1 MDVAGRIEGSLESA
15 LESVSSAEAPPA
27 LMEAARHAVFPG
39 GGRLRP
45 QLCLS
50 VALACGDGAPG
61 LADAAAVAIELLH
74 CASLVHDDL
83 PCFDD
88 APLRRGQP
96 SVHHAFGEPLA
107 VLAGD
112 QLIVLAFE
120 ALGRGAEAWPARL
133 PRMLAEVARGVG
145 MPRGIIAGQAWES
158 EPRIPVAMYRRA
170 KTGALFEAAAVAGAL
185 AAGANGGAWRL
196 FGARVGEAY
205 QIADD
210 IQDVV
215 GSAASLGKP
224 VGRDAALGRP
234 NTATQLGL
242 QGSSRL
248 LEQLVREA
256 IEAMPACENPEVIVT
271 WLRHLCEKL
280 AVRSPSYAAVAHDL
294 EAGAEAT

>member
-1 MDVAGRIEGSLESA
+1 MDIARRIEGSLEA
-15 LESVSSAEAPPA
+15 AVESVVSAGAPPT
-27 LMEAARHAVFPG
+27 LVEATRHAVFPG

-45 QLCLS
+45 QLCVS

-61 LADAAAVAIELLH
+61 LADAVATAVELLH

-88 APLRRGQP
+88 APLRRGLP

-120 ALGRGAEAWPARL
+120 TLARGAEVSPARL
-133 PRMLAEVARGVG
+133 RKVLEAVARGVG

-158 EPRIPVAMYRRA
+158 EPRIPVATYRRA

-185 AAGANGGAWRL
+185 AAGANGSAWRM

-210 IQDVV
+210 IQDVM
-215 GSAASLGKP
+215 GSSASLGKP

-234 NTATQLGL
+234 NAATQLGIH
-242 QGSSRL
+242 GSSRL

-256 IEAMPACENPEVIVT
+256 IEGMPACENPEVIVT
-271 WLRHLCEKL
+271 WLRYLCEKL
-280 AVRSPSYAAVAHDL
+280 TVRPPSYAPAMQDL
-294 EAGAEAT
+294 ESGAA

>member
-1 MDVAGRIEGSLESA
+1 MDLVRRIEGCLERA
-15 LESVSSAEAPPA
+15 LDSVAGTEAPPT
-27 LMEAARHAVFPG
+27 LIEAARHAVFPG

-61 LADAAAVAIELLH
+61 LADAAAAAVELLH

-120 ALGRGAEAWPARL
+120 TLARGAEACPARL
-133 PRMLAEVARGVG
+133 PKVLEAVARGVG
-145 MPRGIIAGQAWES
+145 MPWGIIAGQAWES
-158 EPRIPVAMYRRA
+158 EARIPVATYRRA
-170 KTGALFEAAAVAGAL
+170 KTGALFEAAAAAGAL
-185 AAGANGGAWRL
+185 AAGANAAAWRV

-210 IQDVV
+210 IQDLV

-242 QGSSRL
+242 HGSARL

-256 IEAMPACENPEVIVT
+256 TLAMPECEDPGVVVE
-271 WLRHLCEKL
+271 WLHCLCDKL
-280 AVRSPSYAAVAHDL
+280 TVRSPSYSAVAQDL
-294 EAGAEAT
+294 ESGAA

>member
-1 MDVAGRIEGSLESA
+1 MDLAGRIEGLLQSA
-15 LESVSSAEAPPA
+15 LACASSDEAPPG
-27 LMEAARHAVFPG
+27 LMEATRHAVFSG
-39 GGRLRP
+39 GARLRP

-50 VALACGDGAPG
+50 VALACGDGAPE

-88 APLRRGQP
+88 APLRRGLP

-120 ALGRGAEAWPARL
+120 TLGRGSEANPGRL
-133 PRMLAEVARGVG
+133 PKLLEAVARGVG

-158 EPRIPVAMYRRA
+158 EPRIPVAAYRRA

-185 AAGANGGAWRL
+185 AAGANGSAWRL
-196 FGARVGEAY
+196 FGARIGEAY

-210 IQDVV
+210 IQDLV
-215 GSAASLGKP
+215 GTSASLGKP
-224 VGRDAALGRP
+224 VGRDAVLGRP
-234 NTATQLGL
+234 NAAAQLGL
-242 QGSSRL
+242 HASSRL
-248 LEQLVREA
+248 LEQLLRDAILAIPPCERPEI
-256 IEAMPACENPEVIVT
+256 IEA
-271 WLRHLCEKL
+271 WLTYLCDKL
-280 AVRSPSYAAVAHDL
+280 AVRSPSYAPRAQDL
-294 EAGAEAT
+294 ESGTA